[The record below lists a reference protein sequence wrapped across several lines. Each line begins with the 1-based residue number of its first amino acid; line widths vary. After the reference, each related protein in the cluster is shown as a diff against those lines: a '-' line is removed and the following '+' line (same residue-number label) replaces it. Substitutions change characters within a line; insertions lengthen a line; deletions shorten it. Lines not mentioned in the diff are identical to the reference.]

1 MKKAIVLLLLFS
13 LRGRTGFAQELKPG
27 FDKSEYIELLR
38 IAAHQLD
45 TPWQNRS
52 IPLPAHY
59 RLAYRSKTVGM
70 DNRWDL
76 WLRDDA
82 KVGVISVRGTTGKSV
97 SWLENFYSAM
107 IPASGSLQLTDT
119 TIFQYHL
126 SGDPQAAI
134 HIGWTIGLGFLST
147 GIIAQL
153 KEQYAAGIHEFIIT
167 GHSQGGA
174 IAYLLTSYLYDLR
187 SKGSIP
193 KDIIFKTYCSAA
205 PKPGNL
211 YYAYSYEQIT
221 AGGNAYNV
229 VNPAD
234 WVPQTPFSVQT
245 VNEQPAVSPFR
256 GARKKIRALKF
267 PKNVVVGYMY
277 GRLRGGTKKA
287 QRRFQKYLG
296 TLAGQQ
302 VAKALPGY
310 KQPKLFPSAA
320 YVRTGN
326 TITLSPDSN
335 YYKHF
340 PDSSE
345 NVFIHHLMQPYLYLI
360 NKYPE

>member
-1 MKKAIVLLLLFS
+1 MKNIFLIAALLFFS
-13 LRGRTGFAQELKPG
+13 GELCFAQELRPG
-27 FDKSEYIELLR
+27 FDKGEYTEILK
-38 IAAHQLD
+38 ITAHQLD
-45 TPWQNRS
+45 TPWRRGS
-52 IPLPAHY
+52 IPLPDHY

-76 WLRDDA
+76 WLRDDRR
-82 KVGVISVRGTTGKSV
+82 VGIISVRGTTGKSV

-107 IPASGSLQLTDT
+107 IPASGSLQLSDSLA
-119 TIFQYHL
+119 FAYHL
-126 SGDPQAAI
+126 SADPKAAV
-134 HIGWTIGLGFLST
+134 HVGWTIGLGFLS
-147 GIIAQL
+147 GSIIEQVKA
-153 KEQYAAGIHEFIIT
+153 QYAAGIHEFIIA

-187 SKGSIP
+187 SKGILP
-193 KDIIFKTYCSAA
+193 QDIVFKTYCSAA

-211 YYAYSYEQIT
+211 YYAYSYEQLT
-221 AGGNAYNV
+221 AGGNAWNV

-245 VNEQPAVSPFR
+245 INEQPAVSPFR
-256 GARKKIRALKF
+256 GAKKKIRALKF
-267 PKNVVVGYMY
+267 PKDVVVGYMY
-277 GRLRGGTKKA
+277 GRLNGGTKKA
-287 QRRFQKYLG
+287 QRRFRKYLG
-296 TLAGQQ
+296 NLAGRQ

-310 KQPKLFPSAA
+310 RQPKLYPGAG

-335 YYKHF
+335 YYRRF
-340 PDSSE
+340 PDTSA
-345 NVFIHHLMQPYLYLI
+345 NVFIHHLVPPYLYLI